1 MPDFVLVR
9 IPPSSNFVPAI
20 GPATEYFVAQ
30 LHELFR
36 RCPRRVK
43 TARTG
48 GVKNGKR
55 LHEMLAARAK
65 ATGKSMNGKSLSQ
78 CYRYVRGEKSPSLE
92 ILVDIAELFA
102 VSPHYFLL
110 PDGDGNDSSHEP
122 DGGAGQ

>member
-1 MPDFVLVR
+1 MSDFVLVR

-30 LHELFR
+30 LHGLFS
-36 RCPRRVK
+36 RCPRKVK

-55 LHEMLAARAK
+55 LHEMLAARAE

-78 CYRYVRGEKSPSLE
+78 CYRYVNGEKSPSLE
-92 ILVDIAELFA
+92 VLVDIAELFA

-110 PDGDGNDSSHEP
+110 PDGDGNDSSH
-122 DGGAGQ
+122 DANRGVSQ